1 MALGAILKVKMDS
14 SAVKR
19 GLMNLKR
26 GFARVGAVAKAS
38 GRMAAKFW
46 KPIGVTLAVV
56 AAGAMRSVNFMTEIN
71 NEMKRT
77 GRSVPDILATGKA
90 LELVGLNADES
101 ADLIN
106 DMQERLQDARYGG
119 GTGLEGIE
127 ALKGAGLVL
136 QDLLQMGPQDQFEK
150 IMRAANKAGLDT
162 AETAFALDK
171 IFGGQGMRLTGL
183 AFDYEKIMGE
193 ARSMTKDLSEQIEKL
208 GPEGIEK
215 VQFAF
220 ERMKTSIKAVGVSFA
235 QMIPWEA
242 VTKLAQSVAGSMT
255 KVIGLF
261 NSMMDN
267 PRGFFIA
274 SLEVFLMEWAK
285 FTKGVSNWIDG
296 LLERIANKATEIGA
310 NIGKAITEGLGGL
323 GDLINKFAPQL
334 ANPKT
339 ATPFNPKSEKWKRNN
354 AGFGLMSMGADPG
367 IGKKILGGIL
377 DSNRL
382 LGNIESKPGASFVG

>member
-1 MALGAILKVKMDS
+1 
-14 SAVKR
+14 
-19 GLMNLKR
+19 MNLRR
-26 GFARVGAVAKAS
+26 GFLRVGAVAKAS

-77 GRSVPDILATGKA
+77 GRSVSDILATGKA

-136 QDLLQMGPQDQFEK
+136 QDLLQMEPQAQFEK

-183 AFDYEKIMGE
+183 AFDYEKIMGQ
-193 ARSMTKDLSEQIEKL
+193 ARSMTKGLAEQIEKL

-255 KVIGLF
+255 KVIGFF

-267 PRGFFIA
+267 PRGFFLA
-274 SLEVFLMEWAK
+274 SLEVFLMEWEK
-285 FTKGVSNWIDG
+285 FTQGVSNWIDG
-296 LLERIANKATEIGA
+296 LLDRIAKKATEIGA
-310 NIGKAITEGLGGL
+310 SIGKAITDGLGGI
-323 GDLINKFAPQL
+323 GDVLKMFSPGKG
-334 ANPKT
+334 NPKAT
-339 ATPFNPKSEKWKRNN
+339 APFRRNPNELKGT
-354 AGFGLMSMGADPG
+354 GFGLMSMNSDPE

-377 DSNRL
+377 DGNRL